1 MAMVRCYRAD
11 AVSHGHRFKQSMD
24 RIDDTSEPTAASSTA
39 PPSRQFRPVAH
50 SDAAAAG
57 PAEATVQNLQTATEI
72 TELSVVAIDNA
83 HPPLPSPPSAFL
95 QPSDKAPST
104 DWCLPIPPRS
114 QGFSTGS
121 TSAEVGAAPRPYA
134 PPSVDATIR
143 DPSLRYGRPAGPRWS
158 VVDVPITE
166 ARSDVRADKQDHVL
180 PIPAAPEV
188 APPIALPMLESS
200 GHVLSSPEQAFD
212 ALVAQPPVRPD
223 LASGVIEPHNARDY
237 VSLARRGLKLAGVV
251 ASGWLGLVLLLILA
265 YRFVNPPVSA
275 LMLQRWAFGQDIMH
289 DWVAIED
296 MSPHIVRAV
305 LLSEDGRFC
314 EHYGVDY
321 EAIQE
326 AMERAGDGTP
336 RGASTI
342 SMQVVKNLF
351 LWPSKSY
358 LRKAIELPLT
368 YVMEFVWPKRRIME
382 VYLNIA
388 EWGPGIFGVETAA
401 QFHFNKP
408 ARNLSEREAA
418 RLAVALPNPLI
429 RDPGEPGPG
438 TQRLAGAVQLRM
450 RLAPSSQTA
459 CVLPKRRA

>member
-11 AVSHGHRFKQSMD
+11 AVSHGYRLKQSMD
-24 RIDDTSEPTAASSTA
+24 RIDDTSEPTVAPITA
-39 PPSRQFRPVAH
+39 PPSQQFRPVAY
-50 SDAAAAG
+50 SDAMAAG
-57 PAEATVQNLQTATEI
+57 PAEPPVEAAGPTVQNVQTATEI
-72 TELSVVAIDNA
+72 ADRSAVAKNA
-83 HPPLPSPPSAFL
+83 TPPLPLSPRAFS
-95 QPSDKAPST
+95 QPRTKAPST
-104 DWCLPIPPRS
+104 EWFIPIPPRS
-114 QGFSTGS
+114 QGFSSGPGS
-121 TSAEVGAAPRPYA
+121 SDADAAPRPYA
-134 PPSVDATIR
+134 PPSVEATIR
-143 DPSLRYGRPAGPRWS
+143 DPSRRYGRPADRPS
-158 VVDVPITE
+158 AVDARFAE
-166 ARSDVRADKQDHVL
+166 ALRDVQTDGQDYIAEIPTASDR
-180 PIPAAPEV
+180 
-188 APPIALPMLESS
+188 
-200 GHVLSSPEQAFD
+200 AFD
-212 ALVAQPPVRPD
+212 ALVAEPSARPD
-223 LASGVIEPHNARDY
+223 LASAEVEPRNAHDY
-237 VSLARRGLKLAGVV
+237 ASLARRGFKLVGV
-251 ASGWLGLVLLLILA
+251 AAAGWLAVVLFLILA
-265 YRFVNPPVSA
+265 YRFVNPPISA
-275 LMLQRWAFGQDIMH
+275 LMLQRWAFGQDIAH

-326 AMERAGDGTP
+326 AVERAGGGTP

-368 YVMEFVWPKRRIME
+368 YAMEFVWPKRRIME

-429 RDPGEPGPG
+429 RDAGEPGPG
-438 TQRLAGAVQLRM
+438 TQRLAGAVQVRM

-459 CVLPKRRA
+459 CVLPKRRV

>member
-1 MAMVRCYRAD
+1 M
-11 AVSHGHRFKQSMD
+11 
-24 RIDDTSEPTAASSTA
+24 
-39 PPSRQFRPVAH
+39 
-50 SDAAAAG
+50 AAAG
-57 PAEATVQNLQTATEI
+57 WLA
-72 TELSVVAIDNA
+72 VV
-83 HPPLPSPPSAFL
+83 LF
-95 QPSDKAPST
+95 
-104 DWCLPIPPRS
+104 
-114 QGFSTGS
+114 
-121 TSAEVGAAPRPYA
+121 
-134 PPSVDATIR
+134 
-143 DPSLRYGRPAGPRWS
+143 
-158 VVDVPITE
+158 
-166 ARSDVRADKQDHVL
+166 
-180 PIPAAPEV
+180 
-188 APPIALPMLESS
+188 
-200 GHVLSSPEQAFD
+200 
-212 ALVAQPPVRPD
+212 
-223 LASGVIEPHNARDY
+223 
-237 VSLARRGLKLAGVV
+237 
-251 ASGWLGLVLLLILA
+251 LILA

-275 LMLQRWAFGQDIMH
+275 LMLQRWAFGQDIAH

-326 AMERAGDGTP
+326 AVERAGGGTP

-429 RDPGEPGPG
+429 RDAGEPGPG
-438 TQRLAGAVQLRM
+438 TQRLAGAVQVRM

-459 CVLPKRRA
+459 CVLPKRRV